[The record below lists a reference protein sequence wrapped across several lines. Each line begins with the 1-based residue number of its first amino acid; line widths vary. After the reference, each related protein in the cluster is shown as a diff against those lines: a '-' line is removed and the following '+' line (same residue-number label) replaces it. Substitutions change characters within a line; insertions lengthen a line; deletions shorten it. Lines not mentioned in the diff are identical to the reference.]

1 MQKAYDQLIS
11 NDSVKKL
18 ADIIF
23 NKIEE
28 ELENNKDSD
37 LTFEKI
43 YSHLYESK
51 NKSNNILVENILG
64 DILSSSGKMIKKMW
78 SGSKGKAKKAI
89 LSYIACHLIAVAI
102 NEPRQKVMKTLGLDV
117 SKGYDKEKT
126 IDQDEINE
134 FIGELSKDSDCTEAA
149 TNEVE
154 LNNLAAS
161 FNSFYKSSDAS
172 EDIKEKCDELY
183 GILKDNIA
191 SLQSGHLSEKDIARF
206 FKEKQIVRMIKDL
219 LEGSEIEF
227 LKKKMPIDK
236 IDDQL
241 RTMIEE
247 LCIYFTME
255 FNREKVEEHDKRKMH
270 SKEGKSAS
278 PYVWGAAGAVGV
290 GIAAGF
296 ATGGLGFFLPAI
308 KGLAIG
314 AGSLGIGMG
323 KAAGTLD
330 DWKAR
335 PDTLNIAAQDLS
347 RKDAAN
353 LEKVILKLNKK
364 VLSETFIFKRGIKL
378 LVEAESST
386 GGNYSIER
394 KELEDLL
401 KAYSILGYKTTD
413 KTQADVTIA
422 RVASLLNAEFGIKV
436 NDVDD
441 DISFSQESAKV
452 NATTDK
458 NASVGKGANKNI
470 EDLLKG
476 MVPGMSGDLIN
487 NPLTLL
493 MMMNR
498 GGGDMASLMMMLMLM
513 KNGTFENLL
522 GQASKKGVTLDQ
534 VDESLK
540 KAAEEEGL
548 KATKNL
554 KTALE
559 DAAKSIDAD
568 KPFLRKKEVV
578 AIIKELRKH
587 KDLLKDVSSA
597 DKQKIENDLDVISHF
612 IKPYVNIVPD
622 SKKISER
629 NIDKIAPLIIN
640 IAKSYHISMLI
651 LGGVFKNSADKV
663 KINEFANAKK
673 RIENSVKAALVKE
686 TSREE
691 TEASDDEEA
700 KKVVNKLGNEIKSLN
715 KNLSVDKVREL
726 LERVLKEFKE
736 VIEHYKV
743 EEEEKQSGET
753 DASDDSSDIVSED
766 LPDLPET
773 DILSRV
779 DDGDQSQG
787 QTDTDTDQTQSQSTG
802 TAQSTAQSQGKP
814 TESFVLGRLGDLLFE
829 EVDIIKEER
838 RRSSKEISSLREE
851 MFRIWNIK

>member
-1 MQKAYDQLIS
+1 
-11 NDSVKKL
+11 
-18 ADIIF
+18 
-23 NKIEE
+23 
-28 ELENNKDSD
+28 
-37 LTFEKI
+37 
-43 YSHLYESK
+43 
-51 NKSNNILVENILG
+51 
-64 DILSSSGKMIKKMW
+64 
-78 SGSKGKAKKAI
+78 
-89 LSYIACHLIAVAI
+89 
-102 NEPRQKVMKTLGLDV
+102 
-117 SKGYDKEKT
+117 
-126 IDQDEINE
+126 
-134 FIGELSKDSDCTEAA
+134 
-149 TNEVE
+149 
-154 LNNLAAS
+154 
-161 FNSFYKSSDAS
+161 
-172 EDIKEKCDELY
+172 
-183 GILKDNIA
+183 
-191 SLQSGHLSEKDIARF
+191 
-206 FKEKQIVRMIKDL
+206 
-219 LEGSEIEF
+219 
-227 LKKKMPIDK
+227 
-236 IDDQL
+236 
-241 RTMIEE
+241 
-247 LCIYFTME
+247 
-255 FNREKVEEHDKRKMH
+255 
-270 SKEGKSAS
+270 
-278 PYVWGAAGAVGV
+278 
-290 GIAAGF
+290 
-296 ATGGLGFFLPAI
+296 
-308 KGLAIG
+308 
-314 AGSLGIGMG
+314 
-323 KAAGTLD
+323 
-330 DWKAR
+330 
-335 PDTLNIAAQDLS
+335 
-347 RKDAAN
+347 
-353 LEKVILKLNKK
+353 
-364 VLSETFIFKRGIKL
+364 
-378 LVEAESST
+378 
-386 GGNYSIER
+386 
-394 KELEDLL
+394 
-401 KAYSILGYKTTD
+401 
-413 KTQADVTIA
+413 
-422 RVASLLNAEFGIKV
+422 
-436 NDVDD
+436 
-441 DISFSQESAKV
+441 
-452 NATTDK
+452 
-458 NASVGKGANKNI
+458 
-470 EDLLKG
+470 
-476 MVPGMSGDLIN
+476 
-487 NPLTLL
+487 
-493 MMMNR
+493 
-498 GGGDMASLMMMLMLM
+498 MMLMLM

-651 LGGVFKNSADKV
+651 LGAIFKNSADKV

-673 RIENSVKAALVKE
+673 RIQNSVKAALVKE
-686 TSREE
+686 TSSEE
-691 TEASDDEEA
+691 TSEDDEEA